1 MASNGDVKKYL
12 AHWFQLGKSVMDE
25 ATEATYLPKRIIQGD
40 RYSDEF
46 EKCWQTLMQ
55 ANHQKLYLRG
65 TEQSLA
71 DLLSPAWEIT
81 SCARCDMPV
90 PIHARQLPSIPCTCE
105 DLDNWPNEELPR
117 PRSPVDSQA
126 HLERLRSRLKKN
138 DASA

>member
-1 MASNGDVKKYL
+1 MASNSDVKKYI

-25 ATEATYLPKRIIQGD
+25 ANDSVYLPKSIIQGD

-46 EKCWQTLMQ
+46 ENCWQTLMQ

-81 SCARCDMPV
+81 SCFRCDMPI
-90 PIHARQLPSIPCTCE
+90 PIHDRQLPSTPCTCD
-105 DLDNWPNEELPR
+105 DLSNWPNEELPR
-117 PRSPVDSQA
+117 PRSPVNSQA
-126 HLERLRSRLKKN
+126 HLERLRSRLEKN
-138 DASA
+138 ASG